1 MPDQIVPL
9 TEAAYLLLETVE
21 KDGETKSVIQ
31 RTVTGRDEELLST
44 LSCGKD
50 NLCIS
55 HAHEVLWQE
64 RSEP

>member
-1 MPDQIVPL
+1 VPDQIVPL
-9 TEAAYLLLETVE
+9 METTYLLLETVE
-21 KDGETKSVIQ
+21 KDGETKSII
-31 RTVTGRDEELLST
+31 RRNVTGRDEELLST
-44 LSCGKD
+44 MSCGKD